1 GPRVARVPPDMPSM
15 PAPAPVQSRRRSGP
29 CSGHRHGR
37 PAIVTMTTATLPPD
51 LDAGLSALLGAE
63 GWRTDEAA
71 RQAHGTDD
79 SRRHAVPAGVALPR
93 DRDQVAAIVRA
104 CRRHRVPLVARGA
117 GTGTAAAAVPFG
129 GGIVVSFAR
138 MNRILQLRPDDRC
151 AVVEPGVVN
160 GDLQQALQ
168 PLGLFWP
175 PDPSSFET
183 CTIGGNLACNAGGPR
198 AVKYGA
204 TRDNVLGLVAVTG
217 RGELVRCGGPW
228 TKDATGYD
236 LT

>member
-1 GPRVARVPPDMPSM
+1 
-15 PAPAPVQSRRRSGP
+15 
-29 CSGHRHGR
+29 
-37 PAIVTMTTATLPPD
+37 
-51 LDAGLSALLGAE
+51 
-63 GWRTDEAA
+63 
-71 RQAHGTDD
+71 
-79 SRRHAVPAGVALPR
+79 RRHAMPAGVALPR

-198 AVKYGA
+198 TGEEVRWCGAVWCCAAWPIRPGVRLEAPQDGGTGPGGA
-204 TRDNVLGLVAVTG
+204 SALLTHWGLS
-217 RGELVRCGGPW
+217 RG
-228 TKDATGYD
+228 
-236 LT
+236 